1 MGCVLPPELDEIQLL
16 AYQDGEADAEV
27 VSHLEQCPHCRG
39 RALRLARFQDRL
51 IAQLYRVTC
60 PDSLELG
67 EYHLGLLSH
76 ERTADVAQHLDD
88 CPLCRD
94 EVAQLTDYLAELAP
108 DLEVS
113 PLERVKVWVAQLVNV
128 AREMGRPG
136 APVLAPAYVSV
147 RGEEEGPYIYEAGDV
162 QIAIEV
168 QDDAEQPGR
177 KVLLGLMTG
186 MEPGGWQA
194 HLWQGDQRI
203 AQAPVDELG
212 NFDLSRLVPEVYD
225 LILSGSETEIH
236 IQEVDVGTG

>member
-67 EYHLGLLSH
+67 EYHLGLLSR
-76 ERTADVAQHLDD
+76 ERMADVAQHLAD

-136 APVLAPAYVSV
+136 TPGLVPVYAGV
-147 RGEEEGPYIYEAGDV
+147 RGEDERPLIYEAGNA
-162 QIAIEV
+162 QIAIEI
-168 QDDAEQPGR
+168 QDDPEQPDR
-177 KVLLGLMTG
+177 KMLLGLVTG
-186 MEPGGWQA
+186 IESGGIVV
-194 HLWQGDQRI
+194 HLWQ
-203 AQAPVDELG
+203 AW
-212 NFDLSRLVPEVYD
+212 SRPAT
-225 LILSGSETEIH
+225 S
-236 IQEVDVGTG
+236 